1 MDLLTFSQ
9 LINHKSRLSIIMAL
23 MGGKALPA
31 SELAYRAGVTN
42 QTISSHLNKL
52 LQHQI
57 VKVRKCGRH
66 RYYELIN
73 FGFAA
78 EIEKLAVTIETPSRP
93 VHKEIGQHLRE
104 ARFCYDHFA
113 GKLGTQITQSLMK
126 QSILREN
133 GSDFSVIVSEHPIFE
148 KLDVNLQQVKKQRR
162 KFAPTCLDW
171 SERTPH
177 LAGSLGAAIAK
188 SFIQKNW
195 VIRSKDD
202 RSVTI
207 TGAGR
212 RALKEIFLI
221 NQENT
226 DFT

>member
-1 MDLLTFSQ
+1 MDLLAFSQ
-9 LINHKSRLSIIMAL
+9 IINHKSRLSIIMAL

-52 LQHQI
+52 LQHEF

-73 FGFAA
+73 SEFAA
-78 EIEKLAVTIETPSRP
+78 EIENLATKIDTPSPSRSA
-93 VHKEIGQHLRE
+93 HKEIATHLRK

-113 GKLGTQITQSLMK
+113 GKLGTNITQSLLQ

-133 GSDFSVIVSEHPIFE
+133 ENDFSIIEPEHPLFV
-148 KLDVNLQQVKKQRR
+148 KLDINLQTVKKQRR

-188 SFIQKNW
+188 RFIQKNW

-202 RSVTI
+202 RSVTL
-207 TGAGR
+207 TEAGHL
-212 RALKEIFLI
+212 ALQEIFLI
-221 NQENT
+221 DQRNV
-226 DFT
+226 D